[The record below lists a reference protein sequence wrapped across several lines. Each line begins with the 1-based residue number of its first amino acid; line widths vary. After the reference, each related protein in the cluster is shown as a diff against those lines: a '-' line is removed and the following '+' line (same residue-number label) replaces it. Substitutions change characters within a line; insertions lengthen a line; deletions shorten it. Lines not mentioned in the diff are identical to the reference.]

1 MQPTLRRMQRQL
13 QETNQRFANELALA
27 GSRQASFL
35 PGEPPLVPG
44 WQIAMTLALVI
55 VARESAADP

>member
-1 MQPTLRRMQRQL
+1 MQRQL